1 MLNELDVLRD
11 VTERLDRLGIEF
23 MLTGSMA
30 MGFYSVPR
38 MTRDLDL
45 VVSLNVGDERLIFE
59 HFEPDYYIPH
69 SAVRSAIA
77 RRSMFNLIHQ
87 ESVMKVDFVVLKE
100 SPFRVQEFARKRRVA
115 VAGFE
120 TWVVSRED
128 LILSKLVWAKDS
140 RSELQLRDVAGLLKA
155 ECDFEY
161 LAEQSARLNVAELY
175 AEVRRAE

>member
-11 VTERLDRLGIEF
+11 VTERLDRLEIEF
-23 MLTGSMA
+23 MLTGSVA
-30 MGFYSVPR
+30 MGFYSIPR

-45 VVSLNVGDERLIFE
+45 VVSLKVGDERRIFE

-87 ESVMKVDFVVLKE
+87 ESVIKVDFVVLKE
-100 SPFRVQEFARKRRVA
+100 AAFRVEEFARRRRVA
-115 VAGFE
+115 VAEFE

-128 LILSKLVWAKDS
+128 LILSKLIWAKDS
-140 RSELQLRDVAGLLKA
+140 HSELQLRDVANLLRGD
-155 ECDFEY
+155 CDFDY
-161 LAEQSARLNVAELY
+161 LAEQVVRLDVAELY
-175 AEVRRAE
+175 GEVRSAK